1 MGGTGEVPVLGRRKG
16 EAGKTCPGED
26 GIGAR
31 LRKEVDGHSRWRKE
45 GWQRH
50 RGEGPVLPS
59 VDQLLD

>member
-1 MGGTGEVPVLGRRKG
+1 MLGRKKG
-16 EAGKTCPGED
+16 EAGKTGPGED

-31 LRKEVDGHSRWRKE
+31 MRKEVDGHSRWRKE